1 MAGRSWMVT
10 ARGGAVEGRALRTK
24 RSSQPRRQC
33 ARCAAVKHWRASRH
47 DEIFWWHRSHDHR
60 NRFAA
65 HHASATCAGSDSV
78 ASLSTELGTK
88 GEVRMAL
95 VEVQPHLKQEQQKP
109 LRGKREART
118 PHSPVVVCWWNC
130 FLDTG
135 HAGGSLDNRGCERH
149 TKDDTSHRASSL
161 RSCG

>member
-1 MAGRSWMVT
+1 MAGRPWRVT

-24 RSSQPRRQC
+24 RSFQPRSQC
-33 ARCAAVKHWRASRH
+33 ACCAAVKHWRAWRH
-47 DEIFWWHRSHDHR
+47 SHDHR

-65 HHASATCAGSDSV
+65 HHASAMCAGSDSV

-95 VEVQPHLKQEQQKP
+95 AEVQPHLKHEQQNP
-109 LRGKREART
+109 LRGEREART
-118 PHSPVVVCWWNC
+118 LHSPVVVWQWNC

-135 HAGGSLDNRGCERH
+135 HAGNSLDNHRCERH

-161 RSCG
+161 CSSG